1 MNQNNKSDS
10 EFQGYLDIANIYTK
24 NDTFLGFKTRYIVIS
39 GRFVK
44 FGQKNERFRFLNF
57 LKDKFRFLSMKFSCF
72 LRDLL
77 CD

>member
-10 EFQGYLDIANIYTK
+10 DFQGYLDIAKIYTR
-24 NDTFLGFKTRYIVIS
+24 NDTFLGFKTRYVVIS

-44 FGQKNERFRFLNF
+44 FGQRNEKFRFLNF
-57 LKDKFRFLSMKFSCF
+57 LKNKFRNLSVKISCF